1 MKYLRLSILSL
12 LFLGAVGALAGYLF
26 FRRTVPVQSKYIPA
40 DAVLVLTADVRELGL
55 NAKGG
60 GELIAPRSGDG
71 ISKQLAA
78 LTRALSDNKG
88 GGIAQTADI
97 QLFLFR
103 RGDAAWAAAA
113 IELND
118 SAAFG
123 KFMRS
128 KELGR
133 EILITPLQTTKQP
146 VFSIDSSGAVA
157 GWNDETALLL
167 YPVGNHT
174 VAETAAQLSKLLT
187 LQEPAS
193 IAASENFRNAMLQEF
208 DLSLWVNPA
217 EVVAFTQ
224 SKQLSALLGDM
235 KQLHLAFD
243 FTEGEV
249 IIKRSIIEN
258 NDINEMVSTEV
269 FPASSKTITGFWEL
283 NSKNLLHHPAADLF
297 FDDEELR
304 KQLANELSGN
314 CTVLLHDTIGF
325 TSHYYET
332 TVDEN
337 FVTTQR
343 EVSTHAREMGYTVA
357 YKLKEN
363 SKAANFLKK
372 QAAGDTLIFNKN
384 GVYSIETGT
393 LRKSVWISGELLFV
407 STAVNPPVQLKA
419 KAATDQSLICRVNLS
434 QLFRLAASTRND
446 WPPQWLGIAA
456 LCAKHI
462 SSFSISRPIQT
473 DVRKLTDEI
482 RVKFTNPN
490 INAMLQLRDITR
502 EATWL
507 MQDQGI

>member
-1 MKYLRLSILSL
+1 MKYLRGSILSL

-26 FRRTVPVQSKYIPA
+26 FRRTVPVQSKFIPA

-60 GELIAPRSGDG
+60 GELIAPHAGEG

-78 LTRALSDNKG
+78 LSRALSENKG

-133 EILITPLQTTKQP
+133 ELLITPLQTAKQAA
-146 VFSIDSSGAVA
+146 FRIDSSGAVA
-157 GWNDETALLL
+157 GWNAEIALLL
-167 YPVGNHT
+167 YPVGNHST
-174 VAETAAQLSKLLT
+174 EETAEQLGKLLV
-187 LQEPAS
+187 LPESAS
-193 IAASENFRNAMLQEF
+193 IAASENFCNAMLQEF

-217 EVVAFTQ
+217 QVISLTQ
-224 SKQLSALLGDM
+224 SQQLTALLGNIQ
-235 KQLHLAFD
+235 QLHLAAD
-243 FTEGEV
+243 FTDGEI

-258 NDINEMVSTEV
+258 NDINEIISRNV
-269 FPASSKTITGFWEL
+269 FPDSSKTITGFWEF
-283 NSKNLLHHPAADLF
+283 SSRNLLHHPAANLF

-304 KQLANELSGN
+304 KTLADELTGN

-325 TSHYYET
+325 TAHYYET
-332 TVDEN
+332 TTDEN

-343 EVSTHAREMGYTVA
+343 EVSMPARKMGYTVV
-357 YKLKEN
+357 YELKNKVKAEN
-363 SKAANFLKK
+363 LFKIQSQNDCHL
-372 QAAGDTLIFNKN
+372 LNKN
-384 GVYSIETGT
+384 NIYEIDSEA
-393 LRKSVWISGELLFV
+393 LRKSAWFNEEFLFV
-407 STAVNPPVQLKA
+407 STAITPSVALHKKEISNQQRV
-419 KAATDQSLICRVNLS
+419 CYVNLS
-434 QLFRLAASTRND
+434 KLLHLLTTTRSD
-446 WPPQWLGIAA
+446 WPQPWLNTAE
-456 LCAKHI
+456 LCSKHI
-462 SSFSISRPIQT
+462 SSLSISTPIVT
-473 DVRKLTDEI
+473 DKRASIDEI
-482 RVKFTNPN
+482 RIKLNNKN
-490 INAMLQLRDITR
+490 INAMLQLRDIFR

-507 MQDQGI
+507 MQGK